1 MIMSSEQDFSF
12 NISSNTKLNYIHYPQ
27 SYRTTLLQVSLD
39 MHKLFSNTY
48 STMYRIQIAVQ
59 RIPNHIKII
68 LRLISA
74 GSSNMIKRMLPIS
87 FNNIVQILNENEIF
101 INQIIDQFR
110 NFFNLLNEI
119 KQLPI
124 KLMKHPS
131 DKTDLIIYNKFNLE
145 NGFEKICII
154 IQQIQKQLKQIV
166 QLIINLDIKTKF
178 HLSVNDNIHHVIPVL
193 YSIEMNAYFLYQFSS
208 IYTDILDRY
217 VLVQTASMGRYVVLS
232 TDEERFE
239 TLSNLSKQLSNILQE
254 VDELFI
260 ERQNEFET
268 NNIILQE
275 AYEKLCNE
283 FQDRSSLSKMFGIE

>member
-178 HLSVNDNIHHVIPVL
+178 HLFVNDNIHHVIPVL

-275 AYEKLCNE
+275 AYEKLFNE